1 MSIIKTFLS
10 ITLFTLLIGCSEV
23 NDDMNIDLTEK
34 FTISSVFGI
43 SLGSIDEN
51 LPEGYIIEN
60 KEISFV
66 PDKADARF
74 VKYEYST
81 TPKSHI
87 IYGIKTKSPREL
99 SKENCFA
106 QRDALIKQTLNT
118 LGDTSSLRITEEKN
132 KWKLRESNQREV
144 TINCETSIS
153 PNQLQLVMIYQDTAL
168 SVLAFR
174 EWRKRQKEITLIR
187 F

>member
-1 MSIIKTFLS
+1 MSITKTFLS
-10 ITLFTLLIGCSEV
+10 IILLATLVGCSEV
-23 NDDMNIDLTEK
+23 NDDINIDLNEK
-34 FTISSVFGI
+34 FTISGIFGI
-43 SLGSIDEN
+43 TIGSIDKE

-60 KEISFV
+60 KAIVFT
-66 PDKADARF
+66 PDKADTRF

-99 SKENCFA
+99 SAEDCFA
-106 QRDALIKQTLNT
+106 QRDELIKQTLNT
-118 LGDTSSLRITEEKN
+118 LGDTSHLKISEEKN
-132 KWKLRESNQREV
+132 KWKIRESNQREV
-144 TINCETSIS
+144 TIDCETSIS
-153 PNQLQLVMIYQDTAL
+153 PEQRQLVMIYQDTKL
-168 SVLAFR
+168 SILAFR